1 MNALRLVTSVAL
13 GLVMCAA
20 GVSKIRLGS
29 AWLAQG
35 RELGAP
41 AAVLPAVPWF
51 EIGVGALL
59 IAQVATPVVAIVALI
74 TLQLFTLLI
83 VANLGRG
90 RRPPCACFGAWSAKP
105 LGWGHVARN
114 IVFMVLAGLAYIGA
128 IV

>member
-1 MNALRLVTSVAL
+1 MNVLRLVTSIAL

-20 GVSKIRLGS
+20 GVSKIRLGP

-41 AAVLPAVPWF
+41 GAVLPVVPWF
-51 EIGVGALL
+51 EIAVGALL
-59 IAQVATPVVAIVALI
+59 IGQVATPVVAIVALI

-90 RRPPCACFGAWSAKP
+90 NRPPCACFGAWSAKP
-105 LGWGHVARN
+105 LGWGHVIRN
-114 IVFMVLAGLAYIGA
+114 VVFMALAVLAYIGA